1 MERKT
6 YCLRY
11 GIDEEL
17 YTYGDND
24 RNIFKDIKAIGGK
37 LKLVNTYSRR
47 VAADTVD
54 KICQLEDLETKKRL
68 ATLAMLIDYKLPVEV
83 WIAGHLVAETMD
95 EFIDILQEIEI
106 ITEDDDGFIE
116 VECDLGYFKKQI
128 KEALDAD
135 NDELLNKCLKNYEK
149 AKLIAIIIKRE
160 YRYMI

>member
-11 GIDEEL
+11 GIDDEEL
-17 YTYGDND
+17 YSYGTDA
-24 RNIFKDIKAIGGK
+24 NIFKDIKAIGGK

-54 KICQLEDLETKKRL
+54 KICQLEDLGVKRRL

-106 ITEDDDGFIE
+106 ITEDDDGFVE
-116 VECDLGYFKKQI
+116 VECDLSFFKKQM

-135 NDELLNKCLKNYEK
+135 NDELLNKCLKDYEK
-149 AKLIAIIIKRE
+149 AKLIANIIKHE